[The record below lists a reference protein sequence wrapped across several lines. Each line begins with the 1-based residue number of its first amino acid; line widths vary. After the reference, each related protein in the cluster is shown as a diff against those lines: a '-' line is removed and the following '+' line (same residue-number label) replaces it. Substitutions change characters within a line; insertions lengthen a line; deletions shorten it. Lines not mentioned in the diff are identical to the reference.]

1 MPRPIA
7 RIHHEEPRRI
17 LLVGNET
24 LASDD
29 VVASLEDRAAGG
41 EVLVVAPALDGRR
54 GRPPDDDRPR
64 RVAERRL
71 AACLDALRDGGIAA
85 EGIVGDAEPLVAIE
99 DALRVFPADEIV
111 IATHPVPSSGWV
123 ARRVVQRAAQRFWH
137 PVHHLVVEGTPARAA
152 A

>member
-24 LASDD
+24 LASDV

-54 GRPPDDDRPR
+54 GRPPDDRPR

-85 EGIVGDAEPLVAIE
+85 EGIVGDAEPLVAIK

-111 IATHPVPSSGWV
+111 IATHPVPSSRWV

-137 PVHHLVVEGTPARAA
+137 PVHHLVVEGTTARAA

>member
-7 RIHHEEPRRI
+7 RIHQEPRRI

-29 VVASLEDRAAGG
+29 VVGSLGERAAGG
-41 EVLVVAPALDGRR
+41 EVLVVAPTLDGRR
-54 GRPPDDDRPR
+54 GRPPDDDRRR

-71 AACLDALRDGGIAA
+71 AACLDALRDGGVAA

-99 DALRVFPADEIV
+99 DALRLFAADEIV
-111 IATHPVPSSGWV
+111 IATHPVSSSGWV

-137 PVHHLVVEGTPARAA
+137 PVHHLVVEGPPARAA

>member
-7 RIHHEEPRRI
+7 HSRPEPHRI

-24 LASDD
+24 LASEE
-29 VVASLEDRAAGG
+29 VVASLGGRAADA
-41 EVLVVAPALDGRR
+41 EVLVVAPVLDRSR
-54 GRPPDDDRPR
+54 GRPDGRPR
-64 RVAERRL
+64 RAAERRL
-71 AACLDALRDGGIAA
+71 AGCLAALRGEGLAA

-111 IATHPVPSSGWV
+111 IATHRAPSSSWL

-137 PVHHLVVEGTPARAA
+137 PVHHVVVEGSPVRAA

>member
-7 RIHHEEPRRI
+7 RIHREPRRI

-24 LASDD
+24 LASDVV
-29 VVASLEDRAAGG
+29 VVASLEDLAAGG

-54 GRPPDDDRPR
+54 GRPHEDNRR

-111 IATHPVPSSGWV
+111 IATRPEPSSGWLE
-123 ARRVVQRAAQRFWH
+123 RRVVQRAAQRFWH
-137 PVHHLVVEGTPARAA
+137 PVHHVVAEGTPARVAA
-152 A
+152 

>member
-1 MPRPIA
+1 MPCPTA
-7 RIHHEEPRRI
+7 RIHQEPRRI

-24 LASDD
+24 LASVV
-29 VVASLEDRAAGG
+29 VVASLEDRAAAG
-41 EVLVVAPALDGRR
+41 EVLVVAPALDGGR
-54 GRPPDDDRPR
+54 GRLPDDDRPR

-99 DALRVFPADEIV
+99 DAARLPRREIV

>member
-7 RIHHEEPRRI
+7 AIDPEPHRI

-24 LASDD
+24 LASQEL
-29 VVASLEDRAAGG
+29 VASLDGRAADA
-41 EVLVVAPALDGRR
+41 EVLVVAPALDRRR
-54 GRPPDDDRPR
+54 GRPPDERPR
-64 RVAERRL
+64 RAAERRL
-71 AACLDALRDGGIAA
+71 AGCLEALREEGVAA

-111 IATHPVPSSGWV
+111 IATHRAPGSSWL

-137 PVHHLVVEGTPARAA
+137 PVHHVVVEESAARAA

>member
-1 MPRPIA
+1 MPCPIA
-7 RIHHEEPRRI
+7 RIHQEPRRI

-24 LASDD
+24 LASVV

-41 EVLVVAPALDGRR
+41 EVLVVAPALDGGR
-54 GRPPDDDRPR
+54 GRLPDDDRPR
-64 RVAERRL
+64 RAAERRL
-71 AACLDALRDGGIAA
+71 AACLDALRDSGIAA

-111 IATHPVPSSGWV
+111 IATRPEHSSGWL

-137 PVHHLVVEGTPARAA
+137 PVHHVVAEGTPARAA

>member
-1 MPRPIA
+1 MPGPTA
-7 RIHHEEPRRI
+7 RTDQEPRRI

-24 LASDD
+24 LARVV
-29 VVASLEDRAAGG
+29 VVASLKGKEAAGG

-54 GRPPDDDRPR
+54 GRPPDDDGPA

-71 AACLDALRDGGIAA
+71 AACLDALRDGGIVA
-85 EGIVGDAEPLVAIE
+85 EGIVGDAQPLVAIE

-111 IATHPVPSSGWV
+111 IATHAAPSSAWL
-123 ARRVVQRAAQRFWH
+123 AHRIVQRAAQRFWH
-137 PVHHLVVEGTPARAA
+137 PVHHVVVEGPPVRAA

>member
-1 MPRPIA
+1 MPRTIA
-7 RIHHEEPRRI
+7 RIHQEEPRRI

-29 VVASLEDRAAGG
+29 VVGSLEDRAAGG
-41 EVLVVAPALDGRR
+41 EVLVVVPALDGRR
-54 GRPPDDDRPR
+54 GRPPDDDLPR

-71 AACLDALRDGGIAA
+71 AACLDALRDG
-85 EGIVGDAEPLVAIE
+85 GDAEPLVAIE

-111 IATHPVPSSGWV
+111 IATHPAPSSGWV